1 VDWKETTLGEL
12 VHIKHGWAFKGEF
25 FAEDGEKIVVTPG
38 NFFEEGGFRLRE
50 GKEKF
55 YTDTFPTEYLLKE
68 NDLIVAMTEQGEG
81 LLGSPALVPAN
92 NKFLHNQRIGLF
104 QKFDEKLVLKEYLYY
119 LFFTEYIRKTVANTS
134 TGTKVRHTSP
144 KSLYKLKVKLPP
156 LKTQKKIASILSNYD
171 KLIENNNQRIKLLE
185 SMAEEIYKEWFV
197 RLRFPDT
204 KIKEINIGEIVDLRQ
219 GFALN
224 SKSKHYISEQG
235 IPLLKISDLFKGT
248 ETLFVNDSIPKQFL
262 VNEDEIIYTR
272 TAQVGYVFMGK
283 KGVIYNNCFKVIPK
297 NSLYTTFIYYFLRLK
312 STRYLAQTLAT
323 GTAQADLNHDSFK
336 GIKINYPNEKIVIKF
351 NKIVEPMDK
360 EIKNLLIK
368 NKNLKETRD
377 LLLPKLIHGTLK
389 V

>member
-1 VDWKETTLGEL
+1 VDWDEVQLKD
-12 VHIKHGWAFKGEF
+12 VAFY
-25 FAEDGEKIVVTPG
+25 
-38 NFFEEGGFRLRE
+38 R
-50 GKEKF
+50 
-55 YTDTFPTEYLLKE
+55 
-68 NDLIVAMTEQGEG
+68 NDKV
-81 LLGSPALVPAN
+81 
-92 NKFLHNQRIGLF
+92 
-104 QKFDEKLVLKEYLYY
+104 KFDEISYDDYISTENMIADKGGVVAPSSIPTAGSSNIYLKSDILVSNIRPYFKKIWFANKEGSCSNDVLVFASKDEKIDKEFLYY
-119 LFFTEYIRKTVANTS
+119 RLSTDDFFDHVMAGSNGVKMPRGNK
-134 TGTKVRHTSP
+134 
-144 KSLYKLKVKLPP
+144 KSIMDYSFLVPP

-171 KLIENNNQRIKLLE
+171 QLIENNNQRIKLLE

>member
-1 VDWKETTLGEL
+1 MDWDEVQLKD
-12 VHIKHGWAFKGEF
+12 VAFY
-25 FAEDGEKIVVTPG
+25 
-38 NFFEEGGFRLRE
+38 R
-50 GKEKF
+50 
-55 YTDTFPTEYLLKE
+55 
-68 NDLIVAMTEQGEG
+68 NDKV
-81 LLGSPALVPAN
+81 
-92 NKFLHNQRIGLF
+92 
-104 QKFDEKLVLKEYLYY
+104 KFDEISYDDYISTENMIADKGGVVSPSSIPTAGSSNIYLKSDILVSNIRPYFKKIWFANKEGSCSNDVLVFASKDEKIDKEFLYY
-119 LFFTEYIRKTVANTS
+119 RLSTDDFFDHVMAGSNGVKMPRGNK
-134 TGTKVRHTSP
+134 
-144 KSLYKLKVKLPP
+144 KSIMDYSFLIPP

>member
-1 VDWKETTLGEL
+1 MDWDEVQLKD
-12 VHIKHGWAFKGEF
+12 VAFY
-25 FAEDGEKIVVTPG
+25 
-38 NFFEEGGFRLRE
+38 R
-50 GKEKF
+50 
-55 YTDTFPTEYLLKE
+55 
-68 NDLIVAMTEQGEG
+68 NDKV
-81 LLGSPALVPAN
+81 
-92 NKFLHNQRIGLF
+92 
-104 QKFDEKLVLKEYLYY
+104 KFDEISYDDYISTENMIADKGGVVAPSSIPTAGSSNIYLKSDILVSNIRPYFKKIWFANKEGSCSNDVLVFASKDEKIDKEFLYY
-119 LFFTEYIRKTVANTS
+119 RLSTDDFFDYVMAGSNGVKMPRGNK
-134 TGTKVRHTSP
+134 
-144 KSLYKLKVKLPP
+144 KSIMDYSFLVPP

-171 KLIENNNQRIKLLE
+171 QLIENNNQRIKLLE

>member
-1 VDWKETTLGEL
+1 MDWKETTLGEL